1 MSQTTAVQLVCPHCG
16 VINCIPADKLSA
28 QPLCGK
34 CRNLLISAHP
44 IMATDQNFQRFI
56 DKNDLPVVVDFWAP
70 WCGPCRQ
77 FAPVFSDVAA
87 EMATQATFV
96 KLDTQDNQMTAGR
109 LQIRSIPTLAVYH
122 HGREIAR
129 ISGALPKGQFKQW
142 LQQYL

>member
-1 MSQTTAVQLVCPHCG
+1 MTQTGTVQLVCPHCG
-16 VINCIPADKLSA
+16 VINRIPTDRLNQ

-34 CRNLLISAHP
+34 CHDALLNGHP
-44 IMATDQNFQRFI
+44 VMVNDSNFQRFI
-56 DKNDLPVVVDFWAP
+56 DKNELPLVVDFWAP
-70 WCGPCRQ
+70 WCAPCRQ
-77 FAPVFSDVAA
+77 FAPIFSEVAA
-87 EMATQATFV
+87 EMTSQATFA
-96 KLDTQDNQMTAGR
+96 KLDTQDNQLTASR